1 MSRRRELEQ
10 HRDSLGEIGEIL
22 SSMKTLAYMETRKL
36 SRFLEA
42 QQRIVESIREVADDF
57 LGFFPGLSGPLDD
70 ATTVFVVVG
79 SERGFCGDFNRALV
93 DRLEASMREHGPDAR
108 VVVLGRK
115 LHGLLTNYEPVA
127 VFLDGASVAEDVPA
141 VLQALIDKLASMPA
155 GIAGLQLFGICH
167 DSHSIAVDRFLPPFP
182 ERGDDTQPHRYPPL
196 LNEQPETFL
205 LDLVDHYLFAA
216 LNRMLYTSLMAE
228 NQRRVSHL
236 EGAVRHLDQQAV
248 ELTRKCRAL
257 RQEEI
262 VEEIEVILLSAVE
275 LNGDGKRE
283 PPA

>member
-36 SRFLEA
+36 SRFLDA
-42 QQRIVESIREVADDF
+42 QQRVVESIREVAEDF
-57 LGFFPGLSGPLDD
+57 LGFFPGMTTALDD

-93 DRLEASMREHGPDAR
+93 ERLEASMHEHGPDAR
-108 VVVLGRK
+108 VVVLGHK
-115 LHGLLTNYEPVA
+115 LHALLTEYEPVA

-141 VLQALIDKLASMPA
+141 VLQALIDQIAAMPA

-167 DSHSIAVDRFLPPFP
+167 DDHSIAVDRLLPPFP
-182 ERGDDTQPHRYPPL
+182 ERGEAAPPHRSPPL
-196 LNEQPETFL
+196 LNEQPEAFL
-205 LDLVDHYLFAA
+205 VDLVDHYLFAA
-216 LNRMLYTSLMAE
+216 LNRMLYSSLMAE

-236 EGAVRHLDQQAV
+236 EGAVRHLDQQSV

-275 LNGDGKRE
+275 LDGNAKRE
-283 PPA
+283 PHG